1 MVAECAAWGL
11 ALRVLAG
18 LLRVLAG
25 LLRILPR
32 LLPLLGRLPLLLLWI
47 ELFWLWR
54 RCCLPL
60 LRGNLALWGEVLS
73 VQGVLPRLWHRLL
86 GEGVWVCAWRRHGL

>member
-1 MVAECAAWGL
+1 MCGLGL
-11 ALRVLAG
+11 A
-18 LLRVLAG
+18 
-25 LLRILPR
+25 LRILPR
-32 LLPLLGRLPLLLLWI
+32 LLRILAGLLPLLGRLPLLLLWI

-73 VQGVLPRLWHRLL
+73 VLGVLPRLRHRLL
-86 GEGVWVCAWRRHGL
+86 GEGDWVCAWRRHGL

>member
-1 MVAECAAWGL
+1 MCGLGL

-18 LLRVLAG
+18 LLRVL
-25 LLRILPR
+25 PW

-60 LRGNLALWGEVLS
+60 LRGNLALWGEVL
-73 VQGVLPRLWHRLL
+73 GVLGVSPRLRHRLL
-86 GEGVWVCAWRRHGL
+86 GEGIWVCAWRRHSL

>member
-1 MVAECAAWGL
+1 MCGLGL
-11 ALRVLAG
+11 A
-18 LLRVLAG
+18 
-25 LLRILPR
+25 LRILPR
-32 LLPLLGRLPLLLLWI
+32 LLRILAGLLPLLGRLPLLLLWI

-73 VQGVLPRLWHRLL
+73 VLGVLPRLRHRLL
-86 GEGVWVCAWRRHGL
+86 GEGGWVCAWRRHGL